1 MVVLYFKP
9 EDLIKITEKEGA
21 RERTLEALKKFKEAD
36 EELERICKELGIDK
50 PELVCKRA

>member
-21 RERTLEALKKFKEAD
+21 RDRTLQALKKFKEAD
-36 EELERICKELGIDK
+36 EELGIEK
-50 PELVCKRA
+50 PELVCKRI